1 MKRASILLLIAF
13 ILISSTACSTSNPVK
28 GLEQEEIAAGKI
40 TLVGLEAAEVAVDLE
55 ELMTLPAISK
65 EVTSVNSSGAENT
78 FIIEGALLEELLKS
92 KGKSQKSYTALRLV
106 AGDGYSVEVPSEI
119 LQNRDIILGYRVDG
133 EPLDEI
139 SMPIRAIIPEERA
152 MYWVRNLE
160 QIEFTGTK
168 AEAAINEILF
178 LEEAVNTY
186 DSVDYTYYESVD
198 SAIAG
203 KDFFSAEEMSN
214 GIIIKA
220 KDGLLKSETA
230 EVFNSGYIKH
240 TGTDAP
246 LFLSPDLPKGMHVKN
261 ILWFSAGERAY
272 YSVASGLSIT
282 DRATIDDQ
290 EGIPLHRL
298 FEELSI
304 NPSDSY
310 IFTAADGYEVII
322 ETADIEK
329 GILFIS
335 EDGLISVKFDG
346 LPKNTNVKGLFAI
359 KTAQQ

>member
-1 MKRASILLLIAF
+1 MKKALILVLIAF
-13 ILISSTACSTSNPVK
+13 ILISSTACSSSSSVK
-28 GLEQEEIAAGKI
+28 GDEQEAVAAGKI
-40 TLVGLEAAEVAVDLE
+40 TLVGLEATEMEVDLE
-55 ELMTLPAISK
+55 EIMDLPAVSQ

-78 FIIEGALLEELLKS
+78 FTVEGPLLEELLKS
-92 KGKSQKSYTALRLV
+92 KGKSQKSFTALRLV

-119 LQNRDIILGYRVDG
+119 IQNRDIILGYRVDDA
-133 EPLDEI
+133 PLDEI
-139 SMPIRAIIPEERA
+139 SMPVRAIIPEERA

-160 QIEFTGTK
+160 RIEFISTK
-168 AEAAINEILF
+168 TAASINEILF
-178 LEEAVNTY
+178 LEEAINTY

-203 KDFFSAEEMSN
+203 KDFFSAEELNN

-220 KDGLLKSETA
+220 KDGLLKNETS
-230 EVFNSGYIKH
+230 EVFNGGYIKH
-240 TGTDAP
+240 TGADAP

-261 ILWFSAGERAY
+261 ILWFSAGVRAY

-282 DRATIDDQ
+282 DRVIVEDQ
-290 EGIPLHRL
+290 EGIPLQRL
-298 FEELSI
+298 FEEVNI
-304 NPSDSY
+304 DPSDSY

-322 ETADIEK
+322 ETADIAK

-346 LPKNTNVKGLFAI
+346 LPKNTNVKGLFSIRAP
-359 KTAQQ
+359 Q